1 MKNFKEEIDKM
12 SFEEALA
19 ELEKIVA
26 KLEGGKE
33 SLENA
38 IHVLSQILSNMN
50 SGTYTKEQAALD
62 AENLMMTDGL
72 DFISCI
78 LDYSESEEVAI

>member
-1 MKNFKEEIDKM
+1 MEDEQNRLSPPVLSE
-12 SFEEALA
+12 SLQRA
-19 ELEKIVA
+19 
-26 KLEGGKE
+26 KE

-38 IHVLSQILSNMN
+38 IHVLSQILSNIN
-50 SGTYTKEQAALD
+50 SGAYTKEQAALD

>member
-1 MKNFKEEIDKM
+1 MEDEQNRLPPPVMSE
-12 SFEEALA
+12 SFERM
-19 ELEKIVA
+19 
-26 KLEGGKE
+26 KE

-38 IHVLSQILSNMN
+38 IHVLSQTLSNVN
-50 SGTYTKEQAALD
+50 SGAYTKEQATLD